1 MKNSLQNLIR
11 EAFNTAYHNHKA
23 KKTISILKESSEHL
37 AKLLTPEQKT
47 QAEQVL
53 NIMITQK
60 PGWEKYQWDPSGK
73 VNGVSQQ
80 QWNYIVEK
88 ILELYQATGDDKYK
102 NILGNAYTFARKT
115 TGVGE
120 EAHTTNSALYN
131 SIIGPLLAN
140 TALERLQAQDPDFL
154 YTVLSRVWGRIFAGG
169 KIDPKAGKYAGQTNV
184 DAWKKIVDDYLS
196 SEKSNFGAY
205 LREIIFK
212 DVRDLIK
219 VEMDKGSTISLDKPN
234 KTGKSSDIGDED
246 ESGIEDIRQGEEFG
260 DEENIEGGDEATHG
274 YENIT
279 ADADTEK
286 QKRAAEKVK
295 KFQKAVSDIVHA
307 SKTLGIKNETGLLAL
322 QEMGLNFLSYE
333 EIAAKYPDLFKEKE
347 TQNVDAIK
355 SILKNKNLI
364 KISNEVLSKYIQNP
378 ESVTEAKKEVDFG
391 LYNIFSEP
399 NWQEK
404 YNLGPEVVEEIIK
417 IFKEKVS
424 ADTTLK
430 NKYTNI
436 FREYAL
442 NHLTPEQIADN
453 LSDITKKIRGSGESS
468 LTKYGAGA
476 NLVKSALYNL
486 GKNNRFIALAD
497 SILRE
502 NGFNIDFE
510 EINWSD
516 FAKAGKAMI
525 DAELAK
531 EPEVNNIGNDT
542 EEKYVWEN
550 FIAENLDKIIERV
563 YKRLEKR
570 L

>member
-1 MKNSLQNLIR
+1 MKNSLQKLIR
-11 EAFNTAYHNHKA
+11 EAFNTAYNTHKTV
-23 KKTISILKESSEHL
+23 KKTSILKESSERL
-37 AKLLTPEQKT
+37 AAVLTPEQKT
-47 QAEQVL
+47 QADTVL
-53 NIMITQK
+53 NTMVSQK

-73 VNGVSQQ
+73 VSGVSQA

-88 ILELYQATGDDKYK
+88 LLELYQATGDDKYK

-115 TGVGE
+115 VGVGD
-120 EAHTTNSALYN
+120 EARTTNSALYN
-131 SIIGPLLAN
+131 SMIGPLLAN

-169 KIDPKAGKYAGQTNV
+169 KIDPKAGKYADQTNV
-184 DAWKKIVDDYLS
+184 DAWKKIVDDYVS
-196 SEKSNFGAY
+196 SGKSNFGAY

-219 VEMDKGSTISLDKPN
+219 VEMDKGSTISLDRPN
-234 KTGKSSDIGDED
+234 KTGKSTDIGDD
-246 ESGIEDIRQGEEFG
+246 EGGIEDIRQGDEFG
-260 DEENIEGGDEATHG
+260 DEENIEGGDEATSG

-279 ADADTEK
+279 ADADDEK

-295 KFQKAVSDIVHA
+295 KFQKAVSDIIHA
-307 SKTLGIKNETGLLAL
+307 SKTLGIKQESGLLAL

-333 EIAAKYPDLFKEKE
+333 EIAAKYPDIFKEKE
-347 TQNVDAIK
+347 TQSVDAVK

-364 KISNEVLSKYIQNP
+364 RISNEVLSKYIQNQ
-378 ESVTEAKKEVDFG
+378 ESVAEAKKEVDFG

-424 ADTTLK
+424 ASTTLK
-430 NKYTNI
+430 NQYTNI
-436 FREYAL
+436 FREYAI
-442 NHLTPEQIADN
+442 NHLTPEQIAN
-453 LSDITKKIRGSGESS
+453 RLSDITKKIRGSGESS

-476 NLVKSALYNL
+476 TLVQAALYNL
-486 GKNNRFIALAD
+486 GKNNRFVALAD

-502 NGFNIDFE
+502 NGFNVDFE
-510 EINWSD
+510 GINWSD

-531 EPEVNNIGNDT
+531 EPEVSNVGDDA
-542 EEKYVWEN
+542 EDKYVWEN
-550 FIAENLDKIIERV
+550 FIAENLDKIMERV